1 MRKMKRILSFI
12 MACVVFISSANT
24 GVYATEI
31 DEPVVKLE
39 EVVETTESLSQGT
52 ETVEL
57 TENAGE
63 ILDDTESIAS
73 TELEKDVESTEI
85 EKETANV
92 STENPQEL
100 PDVRE
105 YDDLLDM
112 EAVEIDPNEIAGE
125 VYDADELVALA
136 ENMPALMSTSYNL
149 YWDNYTSYYIYNRL
163 SEDEQKLWDAL
174 EVLYASY
181 LEDETDL
188 TNGLADYV
196 TINTS
201 ETITREELLGF
212 ANMFKYSHPQY
223 YYLRSGYSYYAG
235 ETEVTLAFM
244 VYDAFADG
252 TDRKNATNAVKTQL
266 DAWCEQIAL
275 GGTEEEKVKI
285 IHDLIC
291 DKVDYNHG
299 VLSGDNQI
307 TNEEEEVYFTQSA
320 YSVFCTDLTVCAGYT
335 QSFMWLCNAVD
346 IECFGVTSSDHAW
359 NKVKVN
365 DNWYNMDVT
374 WDDRDGVGNRYY
386 YCYLKNDAYIDTLSS
401 HAEEEEWLAY
411 LPSCTLDSG
420 SDYWEV
426 GTLPEV
432 TGRAATPVIS
442 VVEEDN
448 GYNVTIESA
457 TNGAEIFYT
466 LDGETPSEANS
477 KGNLYTGTFKIN
489 QTATIRAIA
498 VCDGYLDSAVAEGG
512 SIDEIEYIVDSGSCG
527 TDVAWQLD
535 SKGVLTISGSKDME
549 SYASADAV
557 PWYTYSQ
564 DIQSV
569 KIGDGVT
576 SVGDYAFSSLS
587 NLQAIELA
595 SSVTKIGAYAFYYS
609 VLEEIKIPVGVT
621 EISDYAFYGAGLT
634 KIEMP
639 SSVTSIGEYAFYNS
653 DLAELE
659 IPASVTEIGT
669 YAFANCYDLVQ
680 VRICGNPTT
689 IGESVFQNCDKLTVV
704 ELSDTYTQIADFMFF
719 SCDGLVSIE
728 LPGSLTEI
736 GKQALSGCTKL
747 EEITIPAKVVMQ
759 PYAFYSST
767 GLKKVTIEDGVTA
780 IPYGAFNI
788 CTALEEIRIPKSVT
802 SIGNIAI
809 DVTATIYGY
818 AGSAAETYAK
828 TNGNVFVNL
837 LDLAIKVMFV
847 TNTDTEIETQ
857 YYFEESLVKEPE
869 TLTKKGYTFAGWY
882 TSAEVQDDTT
892 KWDFAEDKVKEDT
905 TLYAKWNPNAYKL
918 HYNLNY
924 ENAQNIE
931 SKTVIFDESY
941 GELEDVARTGYTFAG
956 WYTLPQNG
964 EPVTAETI
972 CTNDTDTTIYAQWL
986 VNQYTITFDANGGSV
1001 DITEMVV
1008 TFDSVYGELPIP
1020 TREGYTFKG
1029 WYTDKEAGQLIE
1041 KDVKVSITQSQTV
1054 YARWEANKYEVTL
1067 DANDG
1072 TLETEKVNVTYDS
1085 AYGELPVPVKTGYTF
1100 TGWYTAL
1107 EGGSEVSAETI
1118 VTIASNH
1125 TLYARYEERIIA
1137 SGTCGTDLTWK
1148 IVPNDA
1154 EETSYSLII
1163 SGSGEMDWQY
1173 QTGTGAIIYK
1183 PWWEYDEEITRVE
1196 LSDGITSIKDDAF
1209 RGCSNLVEI
1218 TVPDSVTEIGE
1229 LAFFGCGFT
1238 SAGPIG
1244 GGYDYEY
1251 GWTEEIP
1258 ARAFA
1263 SCENL
1268 TEVKLPD
1275 ELTGIGASAFNGCK
1289 ALTQIIIPASVT
1301 NFGGSV
1307 FGGCGF
1313 TSAGPIGSG
1322 CDVEYGWTEEIPD
1335 DVFYGCT
1342 NLSQIIFPEGITRI
1356 GSTAFGNCKSLTK
1369 ITIPSSVKEIDGS
1382 FTGCGF
1388 TSAGPVG
1395 GGYDYEFSWTNH
1407 ILEKAFYGCA
1417 ELMTVELPEGIKVIG
1432 DRAFWGC
1439 SKLKEMDIPDSV
1451 TYIGNDAFR
1460 SCYALTEVTIPDSVT
1475 EMGSSVFHGCSGLKE
1490 IVLPSDIKKIGGGT
1504 FAYCSALTK
1513 VTIPN
1518 SVTSIGDNAFEACSA
1533 LTEIAIPDGVT
1544 YIGEYA
1550 FSGCSK
1556 LVRIRVPAGA
1566 QLGSYLFDGCGF
1578 TSAGP
1583 VGSGCDYEYEWTETI
1598 PEYAFYGCEQL
1609 TNFQIAESIK
1619 KIESGAFSYN
1629 TKKLKTVGPVGGGYD
1644 IEYAWK
1650 DAIPDGAFR
1659 AFSYLIEAE
1668 IADGIETIGEG
1679 AFGSCGNLE
1688 KLVIPKSV
1696 TTIKDIRS
1704 SGFYYLIIYGYR
1716 GTAAEAYATE
1726 NNYDFVAMDD
1736 LVCTLTFDMNIGDD
1750 GQTTQKTI
1758 FKGES
1763 CGDLPVPSRTGYT
1776 FLGWYTESEGGE
1788 QVTETMI
1795 FNQDI
1800 TLYAQWNVNTY
1811 TVTFD
1816 ANGGSFSGAV
1826 SREIAFGTAYGELPI
1841 PTRTGAAFVGW
1852 YTALEDG
1859 ELITAEDNLNIDENH
1874 TLYALWKFE
1883 EYVVSFDAKGGRTPE
1898 DIIVHYGEPYGELPE
1913 TALMG
1918 AKFLGWFTEDGKQVT
1933 AETIVDF
1940 TEAKTLYAHWE
1951 LKYALEAPVADV
1963 EGYDPVYAGTRIKL
1977 STTVNGSSIY
1987 YTLDGT
1993 EPTKENGILYEDAI
2007 EITKECVLK
2016 TYAVKAG
2023 WKDSPV
2029 AAYAY
2034 QLIDESQEWGDIFE
2048 EDIAEKGF
2056 VTTADVPNE
2065 LWMAGVDD
2073 EEVYYTGKAI
2083 TFSETLHVYNHTTL
2097 LTEKVDYTV
2106 KYKNNLKAGTATI
2119 TITGKGN
2126 YTGSIVKTFEIKQLD
2141 LENEEAVKA
2150 VDVTLP
2156 FTGKNQKVTT
2166 KVTYDFGEKEVTLKA
2181 GTDFTYDANTFKEA
2195 GEYDV
2200 KISGK
2205 GNYTGHTIF
2214 KVVISEA
2221 PVISK
2226 MKLTKIPNQS
2236 YNDREPVEPPVILK
2250 NGTETLDYGMDY
2262 SVRYENNCEV
2272 GTATVIIT
2280 GEGEYVGE
2288 LVTTFKITGTPL
2300 SKAKIEGFAKSIPW
2314 SAEGAR
2320 QDVILTVTT
2329 GSGANKVVEELVEC
2343 EDYDVAYTNIDKVG
2357 TATVVFSGRGGYT
2370 GTVKK
2375 TFKVTGLPMSKAVV
2389 EGMTA
2394 SMEYD
2399 CKEMLQENIE
2409 LFYTIGTGEEAETIP
2424 LYEGEDYI
2432 VSYKNNQKSG
2442 TATII
2447 FTGING
2453 YTGTLK
2459 KSYKITPFDIE
2470 TGRVNITDIG
2480 ELAFTKNGTT
2490 PKPIVSYDGGSG
2502 EDAVVLVEGKDYTLK
2517 YANNKAITKE
2527 TDTKL
2532 PTVTITGKGSF
2543 KGVLTQTFQIVS
2555 SDLSDESI
2563 KMTATDITY
2572 QEKAGLCKPTI
2583 TLIDSNGK
2591 KLAAGTDYERTITYT
2606 YARDVEVTQLVNKQK
2621 VYVTRLEGEPVDKL
2635 DIIPVGTE
2643 IRAEVAGM
2651 KNYTGTKSVIFRYIA
2666 GSIAKAS
2673 IKVNNQ
2679 AYTGKPVEPTKAD
2692 ITVKIGKDTLAK
2704 TDYEIVGYSNNEKKG
2719 TAKITIRGI
2728 GDYSGEKT
2736 VTFKITTKTLN
2747 YTIIYDKN
2755 AEDATGKMKDSVI
2768 SAGKGLTANA
2778 YKRTGYTFVGWNTK
2792 ADGTGVSY
2800 SNKEI
2805 FYLKNTLRVYG
2816 TNVRLYAQWELNEN

>member
-1 MRKMKRILSFI
+1 
-12 MACVVFISSANT
+12 
-24 GVYATEI
+24 
-31 DEPVVKLE
+31 
-39 EVVETTESLSQGT
+39 
-52 ETVEL
+52 
-57 TENAGE
+57 
-63 ILDDTESIAS
+63 
-73 TELEKDVESTEI
+73 
-85 EKETANV
+85 
-92 STENPQEL
+92 
-100 PDVRE
+100 
-105 YDDLLDM
+105 
-112 EAVEIDPNEIAGE
+112 
-125 VYDADELVALA
+125 
-136 ENMPALMSTSYNL
+136 
-149 YWDNYTSYYIYNRL
+149 
-163 SEDEQKLWDAL
+163 
-174 EVLYASY
+174 
-181 LEDETDL
+181 
-188 TNGLADYV
+188 
-196 TINTS
+196 
-201 ETITREELLGF
+201 
-212 ANMFKYSHPQY
+212 
-223 YYLRSGYSYYAG
+223 
-235 ETEVTLAFM
+235 
-244 VYDAFADG
+244 
-252 TDRKNATNAVKTQL
+252 
-266 DAWCEQIAL
+266 
-275 GGTEEEKVKI
+275 
-285 IHDLIC
+285 
-291 DKVDYNHG
+291 
-299 VLSGDNQI
+299 
-307 TNEEEEVYFTQSA
+307 
-320 YSVFCTDLTVCAGYT
+320 
-335 QSFMWLCNAVD
+335 
-346 IECFGVTSSDHAW
+346 
-359 NKVKVN
+359 
-365 DNWYNMDVT
+365 
-374 WDDRDGVGNRYY
+374 
-386 YCYLKNDAYIDTLSS
+386 
-401 HAEEEEWLAY
+401 
-411 LPSCTLDSG
+411 
-420 SDYWEV
+420 
-426 GTLPEV
+426 
-432 TGRAATPVIS
+432 
-442 VVEEDN
+442 
-448 GYNVTIESA
+448 
-457 TNGAEIFYT
+457 
-466 LDGETPSEANS
+466 
-477 KGNLYTGTFKIN
+477 
-489 QTATIRAIA
+489 
-498 VCDGYLDSAVAEGG
+498 
-512 SIDEIEYIVDSGSCG
+512 
-527 TDVAWQLD
+527 
-535 SKGVLTISGSKDME
+535 
-549 SYASADAV
+549 
-557 PWYTYSQ
+557 
-564 DIQSV
+564 
-569 KIGDGVT
+569 IG
-576 SVGDYAFSSLS
+576 
-587 NLQAIELA
+587 
-595 SSVTKIGAYAFYYS
+595 
-609 VLEEIKIPVGVT
+609 
-621 EISDYAFYGAGLT
+621 DYAFYGAGLT

-659 IPASVTEIGT
+659 IPTSVTEIGT

-736 GKQALSGCTKL
+736 GLQALSGCTKL

-788 CTALEEIRIPKSVT
+788 CTALEEIRIPESVT

-809 DVTATIYGY
+809 DATATIYSY

-857 YYFEESLVKEPE
+857 YYFEESLVTEPE

-931 SKTVIFDESY
+931 SKTVIFDEAY

-1125 TLYARYEERIIA
+1125 TLYARYEERIID

-1154 EETSYSLII
+1154 EETNYSLVI
-1163 SGSGEMDWQY
+1163 SGSGEMDWQWQPGMVINY
-1173 QTGTGAIIYK
+1173 T
-1183 PWWEYDEEITRVE
+1183 PWGEYEEKITRVE
-1196 LSDGITSIKDDAF
+1196 LSDGITSIKDEAF
-1209 RGCSNLVEI
+1209 WGYSNLVKI
-1218 TVPDSVTEIGE
+1218 TVPASVMKIGE
-1229 LAFFGCGFT
+1229 RAFSGCGFT

-1258 ARAFA
+1258 AYAFA
-1263 SCENL
+1263 SCEKL
-1268 TEVKLPD
+1268 AEVNLPD
-1275 ELTGIGASAFNGCK
+1275 ELTGIGECAFQYCK
-1289 ALTQIIIPASVT
+1289 ALTKMVIPVSVT
-1301 NFGGSV
+1301 KFGGSP

-1335 DVFYGCT
+1335 HVFYGCS
-1342 NLSQIIFPEGITRI
+1342 NLSQVIFPEGITRI
-1356 GSTAFGNCKSLTK
+1356 GTSAFGNCTSLTK

-1395 GGYDYEFSWTNH
+1395 GGYDYDYEFSWTNR
-1407 ILEKAFYGCA
+1407 ILERAFYGCA
-1417 ELMTVELPEGIKVIG
+1417 ELTTVELSEGIKVIG

-1439 SKLKEMDIPDSV
+1439 SKLKEIDIPDSV

-1475 EMGSSVFHGCSGLKE
+1475 EMGGSVFYACSGLKE
-1490 IVLPSDIKKIGGGT
+1490 IVLPSGIEEIGRYT
-1504 FAYCSALTK
+1504 FAYCSALTNI
-1513 VTIPN
+1513 TIPN
-1518 SVTSIGDNAFEACSA
+1518 SVITIGDNAFEECSV
-1533 LTEIAIPDGVT
+1533 LTGITIPDGVT

-1556 LVRIRVPAGA
+1556 LVSICVPAGA
-1566 QLGSYLFDGCGF
+1566 QLGSYLFEGCGF

-1583 VGSGCDYEYEWTETI
+1583 VGSGCGYEYEWTETI

-1659 AFSYLIEAE
+1659 EFSYLIEAE

-1679 AFGSCGNLE
+1679 AFGSCENLE

-1704 SGFYYLIIYGYR
+1704 SGFYYLTIYGYR

-1763 CGDLPVPSRTGYT
+1763 CGDLPMPSRTGYT

-1800 TLYAQWNVNTY
+1800 TLYAQWNVNIY

-1841 PTRTGAAFVGW
+1841 PTRAGATFVGW
-1852 YTALEDG
+1852 YSALEDG
-1859 ELITAEDNLNIDENH
+1859 EPITAEDNLNIDENH

-1963 EGYDPVYAGTRIKL
+1963 EGYDPVYVGTRIKL
-1977 STTVNGSSIY
+1977 STTVNGASIY

-2016 TYAVKAG
+2016 AYAVKAG
-2023 WKDSPV
+2023 WKDSLV
-2029 AAYAY
+2029 VAYAY
-2034 QLIDESQEWGDIFE
+2034 HLIDESQEWGDIFE

-2056 VTTADVPNE
+2056 VTTADVPKE

-2126 YTGSIVKTFEIKQLD
+2126 YTGNIVKTFEIKQLD

-2181 GTDFTYDANTFKEA
+2181 GTDFTYGANTFKEA
-2195 GEYDV
+2195 GEYEV
-2200 KISGK
+2200 EITGK
-2205 GNYTGHTIF
+2205 GNYTGTAKF

-2236 YNDREPVEPPVILK
+2236 YNEGEPVEPPVILK

-2272 GTATVIIT
+2272 GTATVTIT

-2288 LVTTFKITGTPL
+2288 LITTFKITGTPL

-2320 QDVILTVTT
+2320 QDVVLTVTT

-2343 EDYDVAYTNIDKVG
+2343 EDYDVAYSNIDKVG
-2357 TATVVFSGRGGYT
+2357 TAIVVFSGRGGYT

-2399 CKEMLQENIE
+2399 CKEMLQENVE
-2409 LFYTIGTGEEAETIP
+2409 LFYTIGTGEDAETIP
-2424 LYEGEDYI
+2424 LYEGEDYT

-2490 PKPIVSYDGGSG
+2490 PKPIVSYDDGSG

-2543 KGVLTQTFQIVS
+2543 KGSLTQTFQIVS